1 MSDIKD
7 EISVNIDTAAK
18 SVDMIKDYYYRE
30 HKRNKDRI
38 KYGIIAILVIPII
51 FLTLLFVVNSS
62 KVIFLVMWIA
72 SLFIISGY
80 LIAIEYKDYNMTENL
95 KDIVGNEY
103 DDSLIDTAKAISDIT
118 KNYIKNGI
126 QKNNMKNI
134 FRVFANDWKR
144 IGRNVVALVVVMG
157 LSVLPSLYAWF
168 NILSNWDPYGSD
180 STSNIKVA
188 VAYDDTGIDI
198 SGMNVNISTNI
209 IEALKTNDTIGW
221 VFTDTSEEAIEGVW
235 AGDYY
240 AALIMPED
248 FSRDMVS
255 FLADN
260 MTHPEIIYYTN
271 QKKNAIAPKI
281 TDKAKTAVQQQVNA
295 TFISSLTEAIMKSA
309 DIADN
314 IGAIKDSDGNNI
326 NKENVSGN
334 SILDILIAKLQVVNT
349 QVSTFDSVLTAV
361 SNIISTA
368 QSTSDT
374 AAAISPDL
382 SVKFDSEKAI
392 LNELNNTIGKSNL
405 IDSTIFANI
414 ANDINTIQ
422 GYMNSV
428 SEIYDDMGYNV
439 ADFDN
444 SISQM
449 GSSIAN
455 TLELVHNLESQLSD
469 SITKLVDFKSSG
481 TYSLLQTAVA
491 FNTEEL
497 ASFISAPVTIGTV
510 DLYPIEN
517 YGSAMSPFYSV
528 LSIWV
533 GALILV
539 AIIHVKVHPF
549 GGYNITSVQAFF
561 GRYLTFFLIGQAQAL
576 LITLGDLFFIGIQ
589 CLHPFKFWLAASFTS
604 FVFTMITYSLTVA
617 FENVGEAVAIVIMV
631 IQVAGAGGTFPIQC
645 LPTVYQAIYKY
656 LPFTYAMDALREC
669 VGGTYSWY
677 YWKCIIALLI
687 YVGICLFIGLVVAI
701 PCRKLNATVNK
712 SKEKS
717 GVMI

>member
-1 MSDIKD
+1 
-7 EISVNIDTAAK
+7 
-18 SVDMIKDYYYRE
+18 
-30 HKRNKDRI
+30 
-38 KYGIIAILVIPII
+38 
-51 FLTLLFVVNSS
+51 
-62 KVIFLVMWIA
+62 
-72 SLFIISGY
+72 
-80 LIAIEYKDYNMTENL
+80 
-95 KDIVGNEY
+95 
-103 DDSLIDTAKAISDIT
+103 
-118 KNYIKNGI
+118 
-126 QKNNMKNI
+126 MKNI

-469 SITKLVDFKSSG
+469 SITKLVDFKISG

-549 GGYNITSVQAFF
+549 GGYNITSVQSFF

-617 FENVGEAVAIVIMV
+617 FENVGEAVAVVIMV